1 MFKRI
6 LIANRGEI
14 AVRIIRACRELGI
27 ESVAVYS
34 DADRAAL
41 HVREADHAYPVG
53 PAPAAESYL
62 NTAKILE
69 VAKLAKADAVH
80 PGYGFL
86 SKRAPF
92 RPGYGFVADRP
103 AFARAVQQA
112 GLTWIGPPP
121 DAIEQM
127 GDKVAARKLMAA
139 AGVPVVPGSP

>member
-14 AVRIIRACRELGI
+14 AVRIIRACRDLGI

-69 VAKLAKADAVH
+69 AAKRTKADAVH
-80 PGYGFL
+80 PGYGFF
-86 SKRAPF
+86 SERA
-92 RPGYGFVADRP
+92 
-103 AFARAVQQA
+103 AFARAVQKA

-121 DAIEQM
+121 
-127 GDKVAARKLMAA
+127 GVAASA
-139 AGVPVVPGSP
+139 